1 MSTTRRLGVA
11 AALVD
16 GSIVPGD
23 VEVDAGSG
31 DVVAVGIAPAGRSGL
46 AVPGFV
52 DVQVNGFA
60 GVAFTDPDVDLDG
73 YRSASTAM
81 ARTGVTSFVLT
92 IPTVAP
98 GTYAALLPR
107 SAEACRTDLGG
118 ARAIGVHLEGP
129 FLNPQ
134 RRGAHRE
141 EWIQPPSISSADAML
156 DVAPVALMTLA
167 PEMTAGDG
175 GVELIGHL
183 RRRGVTVSLGHTDAD
198 AAQANAGY
206 DAGATAI
213 THLWN
218 AHRPIT
224 SRDPGVGAVAL
235 TRREVWVCA
244 IADLAHVSAESLAL
258 SVAAAGDR
266 FVVVTDAVAPAGA
279 PDAPLP
285 ALRLA
290 DGTLA
295 GSTTPLDQGIR
306 NLVAIGVPLVE
317 AVAAATRR
325 PAALIGRP
333 DLGRLVPGG
342 RADIVV
348 LDDDL
353 LVHQV
358 LVDGH
363 LTG

>member
-1 MSTTRRLGVA
+1 MSTCRLGVA

-16 GSIVPGD
+16 DVVVPGD
-23 VEVDAGSG
+23 VSIDAAAGEVTG
-31 DVVAVGIAPAGRSGL
+31 VGRSPAGASGL
-46 AVPGFV
+46 AVAGFV
-52 DVQVNGFA
+52 DVQVNGFG
-60 GVAFTDPDVDLDG
+60 GVAFTEPDVDLDG
-73 YRSASTAM
+73 YRTASAAL
-81 ARTGVTSFVLT
+81 ARTGVTSFLLT

-107 SAEACRTDLGG
+107 SAEACATDLGG

-129 FLNPQ
+129 FLNPL

-141 EWIQPPSISSADAML
+141 DWIQAPSIAAVDAML
-156 DVAPVALMTLA
+156 DAAPVALMTLA
-167 PEMTAGDG
+167 PEITTGDG
-175 GVELIGHL
+175 GLELIGHL
-183 RRRGVTVSLGHTDAD
+183 RRRGVVVSLGHTDAD
-198 AAQANAGY
+198 ATQANAGF

-235 TRREVWVCA
+235 TRPDVWVCA
-244 IADLAHVSAESLAL
+244 IADLAHVSGESLAL

-266 FVVVTDAVAPAGA
+266 FVVVTDAVAPAGS

-295 GSTTPLDQGIR
+295 GSTTPLDQAVR
-306 NLVAIGVPLVE
+306 NLVGLGVPLVD

-325 PAALIGRP
+325 PASLLGRP

-342 RADIVV
+342 RADVVV

-353 LVHQV
+353 AIHDVV
-358 LVDGH
+358 VAGRSA
-363 LTG
+363 T

>member
-1 MSTTRRLGVA
+1 MGTTRRLGVA

-16 GSIVPGD
+16 GTIVPGD
-23 VEVDAGSG
+23 VEIAEGTVA
-31 DVVAVGIAPAGRSGL
+31 AVGVSPAARSGL
-46 AVPGFV
+46 AVAGFI
-52 DVQVNGFA
+52 DIQVNGYG
-60 GVAFTDPDVDLDG
+60 GVAFTDPEVDLDG
-73 YRSASTAM
+73 YRHASTTM
-81 ARTGVTSFVLT
+81 ARSGVTSFVLT

-98 GTYAALLPR
+98 DTYASLLPR

-129 FLNPQ
+129 FLNPA

-141 EWIQPPSISSADAML
+141 EWIQAPSIQAVDRML
-156 DVAPVALMTLA
+156 DAAPVSLMTLA
-167 PEMTAGDG
+167 PEVDAGDG
-175 GVELIGHL
+175 GLALIGHL
-183 RRRGVTVSLGHTDAD
+183 RRRGVVVSLGHTDAD
-198 AAQANAGY
+198 AAQANGGY
-206 DAGATAI
+206 DAGATLI

-235 TRREVWVCA
+235 TRRDVWVCA

-266 FVVVTDAVAPAGA
+266 YVVVTDAVAPAGS

-285 ALRLA
+285 VVRLA

-306 NLVAIGVPLVE
+306 NLVAIGVPLVD
-317 AVAAATRR
+317 ALAAATRR
-325 PAALIGRP
+325 PAMLIGRP
-333 DLGRLVPGG
+333 DLGRLVPGAV
-342 RADIVV
+342 ADLVV
-348 LDDDL
+348 LDEDL
-353 LVHQV
+353 TVREV
-358 LVDGH
+358 LLHGRSNR
-363 LTG
+363 